1 MIHHKFVKK
10 GAALALALA
19 ITVPALTPAAV
30 AAKENVKIEFVTFNG
45 MQAPSTIDQMVKTYT
60 TASVDVQYS
69 NGEIKNFP
77 LSYKSLF
84 KSEDQVATIATGEK
98 IPAGTP
104 IDMNGNPIV
113 DASVPG
119 KPYYISDAPDSNS
132 LLNPIDGKLYM
143 VTHYEYQS
151 FDAAGQSAYG
161 LVPAS
166 MSLTQLGQDK
176 KTGVLTPN
184 EVTKIDFSTVNGLW
198 IPCNGSLSP
207 WNTHLGSE
215 EYEPDAREFAVLDSK
230 TRSQVETFAQRYFN
244 DKSKANPYFYGYTPE
259 ITVNNNGKATVEKH
273 YSAGRFS
280 HELMKMM
287 PDNRTA
293 LFGDDGAYTT
303 MFMYVADKEKDLSAG
318 TLYAAK
324 FTQTDA
330 KNGGSGNL
338 EWIKLGH
345 STDKEIKDIIDSG
358 ITFSHIFETSDTAQA
373 GFTLIKQYGKT
384 EYLKLKPGKEKEAAF
399 LESRRYAAYVG
410 ATSEFN
416 KMEGITSNEK
426 DGKVYVA
433 IADQSGGMEKNETD
447 PTDHIQLPKIKSGA
461 TYQLDL
467 KNGQKDSDGNVID
480 SPYVA
485 SFMSG
490 LVVGED
496 LKESD
501 AYGNTANVDKVA
513 SPDNLSYSEAMRTLF
528 IGEDSGKHTNNF
540 VWAYH
545 VDTKELDRV
554 LSVPAGAEAT
564 GLFAADNRN
573 GFSYIFSNFQHP
585 GDEVETKTIT
595 AVNKE
600 ELIKAVDEQIGI
612 NKTGGIGYITG
623 LPSLTNM
630 PDFTAP
636 TVPTMNKVTD
646 AIKHV
651 SGKTEANATVKLY
664 INNHYQSSTKA
675 DQAGNYTFS
684 IAKQVAGTN
693 ISVTATDE
701 AGNVSAEKSIT
712 VIDKTAPA
720 IPSVDKINEKSKKV
734 TGKAEKGATVK
745 VYHGKKLLG
754 KAVVNS
760 KGKFTVNIKAQKEGT
775 SLTIHATDK
784 VGNQSKVC
792 TIKVMAE

>member
-30 AAKENVKIEFVTFNG
+30 AAKEDVKIEFVTFNG
-45 MQAPSTIDQMVKTYT
+45 MKAPSTIDQMVKTYT

-69 NGEIKNFP
+69 DGKIKNFP

-84 KSEDQVATIATGEK
+84 KSEDQVATTATGEK

-104 IDMNGNPIV
+104 IDMKGKPIV

-176 KTGVLTPN
+176 KTGALTPN
-184 EVTKIDFSTVNGLW
+184 DVTKIDFSTVNGLW

-215 EYEPDAREFAVLDSK
+215 EYEPDAREFEVLDSK
-230 TRSQVETFAQRYFN
+230 TRSQVETFAQLYFN

-259 ITVNNNGKATVEKH
+259 ITVDNKGEASVEKH

-293 LFGDDGAYTT
+293 FFGDDGAYTT

-330 KNGGSGNL
+330 ENGGSGNL

-358 ITFSHIFETSDTAQA
+358 ITFSDIFETSDTAQA

-416 KMEGITSNEK
+416 KMEGITLNEK
-426 DGKVYVA
+426 DEKVYVA

-467 KNGQKDSDGNVID
+467 KNGQKDSDGTVID

-564 GLFAADNRN
+564 GLFAADDRN

-585 GDEVETKTIT
+585 GDEVDAKTIT

-623 LPSLTNM
+623 LPSLANM
-630 PDFTAP
+630 SDFTAP

-646 AIKHV
+646 AMKHV
-651 SGKTEANATVKLY
+651 SGKTEVNATVKLY
-664 INNHYQSSTKA
+664 INDHYQSSTKA
-675 DQAGNYTFS
+675 DQAGNYKFS

-701 AGNVSAEKSIT
+701 AGNVSNAKEIT
-712 VIDKTAPA
+712 VTDKTAPA

-754 KAVVNS
+754 KAVANS
-760 KGKFTVNIKAQKEGT
+760 KGKFTVNIKTQKEGT

-784 VGNQSKVC
+784 AGNQSKVR